1 MLTFCFF
8 LDTIN
13 GRFLRTK
20 AELIQDVVVQN
31 LKKDSFERFVYVNF
45 YFVPWGVPRI
55 VSYVPPFACQCQATR
70 L

>member
-13 GRFLRTK
+13 GRFLRRK

-31 LKKDSFERFVYVNF
+31 LKKDSFER
-45 YFVPWGVPRI
+45 
-55 VSYVPPFACQCQATR
+55 
-70 L
+70 